1 MGLILSG
8 NDADQPQ
15 ELTEA
20 EVNHLRRLLAWM
32 RCQYM
37 LDEDMQR
44 GFIHGAAEC
53 VQHGLT
59 TPERASKIVEQQAE
73 KINAVPAY
81 VRQAVRML
89 TKSLRKHD
97 AKTGVVEEKT

>member
-15 ELTEA
+15 YLTEA

-32 RCQYM
+32 RCEYM

-44 GFIHGAAEC
+44 GFLMGAAEC
-53 VQHGLT
+53 VQRGIASSDRASQIVE
-59 TPERASKIVEQQAE
+59 ERAA

-81 VRQAVRML
+81 IRQAVKML
-89 TKSLRKHD
+89 TKSVRQHD
-97 AKTGVVEEKT
+97 AKSGVVEEKT